1 MNMTDI
7 FKNSIDA
14 KEIRQTIEAI
24 LKKHEKEL
32 IYFTTFNNKYFM
44 LELEDKY
51 LIKLVRE
58 LEDVFESEMVAINGK
73 TTVAIFELK
82 NSTIKYQ

>member
-1 MNMTDI
+1 MINL

-32 IYFTTFNNKYFM
+32 TYFTTFNNKYLM
-44 LELEDKY
+44 LELEDRY
-51 LIKLVRE
+51 LIKLV
-58 LEDVFESEMVAINGK
+58 LFQLFLS
-73 TTVAIFELK
+73 FHSLC
-82 NSTIKYQ
+82 YLF

>member
-1 MNMTDI
+1 MNMQDI
-7 FKNSIDA
+7 FKRSIDA

-32 IYFTTFNNKYFM
+32 TYFTTFNYKYFM
-44 LELEDKY
+44 LELEDKC

-58 LEDVFESEMVAINGK
+58 LEDVFNSEMVAINGK
-73 TTVAIFELK
+73 ATVAIFELK
-82 NSTIKYQ
+82 NSIIKY

>member
-7 FKNSIDA
+7 FKRTIDA

-32 IYFTTFNNKYFM
+32 TYFTTFNNKYFM
-44 LELEDKY
+44 LELEDRY
-51 LIKLVRE
+51 LIKLVRK
-58 LEDVFESEMVAINGK
+58 LEEVFESEMVAINGK
-73 TTVAIFELK
+73 GTVAIFELK
-82 NSTIKYQ
+82 NSTIRY

>member
-1 MNMTDI
+1 MNITDI

-32 IYFTTFNNKYFM
+32 TYFTTFNSKYFM
-44 LELEDKY
+44 LEMDRD

-73 TTVAIFELK
+73 ATVAIFELK
-82 NSTIKYQ
+82 NSIIRY